1 MAAKVN
7 LSRGDSQRY
16 FIEDGS
22 RPLIGRWW
30 SALAMSLE

>member
-16 FIEDGS
+16 FVEDGS
-22 RPLIGRWW
+22 RAQINDND
-30 SALAMSLE
+30 

>member
-16 FIEDGS
+16 FIWEQGYS
-22 RPLIGRWW
+22 LIRQD
-30 SALAMSLE
+30 

>member
-7 LSRGDSQRY
+7 LSGGDSQRY

-22 RPLIGRWW
+22 RARINDHD
-30 SALAMSLE
+30 

>member
-16 FIEDGS
+16 FIEDGL
-22 RPLIGRWW
+22 RAWINDHD
-30 SALAMSLE
+30 